1 MVGHAA
7 CHREVVRAVM
17 ISQRQQAVK
26 TEAAD
31 SRDGLGGCRRRDN
44 GDDRATLA
52 AAERKT
58 DAASVIDALL
68 EARVQLRAEKAWKLS
83 DLIRDRL
90 AAVGVQVEDSAG
102 GSSWRWV

>member
-1 MVGHAA
+1 L
-7 CHREVVRAVM
+7 RELSEVLGLRLQRAEVKADPAPF
-17 ISQRQQAVK
+17 IALSQELRKQ
-26 TEAAD
+26 
-31 SRDGLGGCRRRDN
+31 LDN
-44 GDDRATLA
+44 QKSGRVSATLA